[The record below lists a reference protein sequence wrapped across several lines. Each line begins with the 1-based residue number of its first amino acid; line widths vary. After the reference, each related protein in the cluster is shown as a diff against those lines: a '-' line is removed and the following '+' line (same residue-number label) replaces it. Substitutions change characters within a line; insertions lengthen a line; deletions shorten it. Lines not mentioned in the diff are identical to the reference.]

1 MMQKKIPKFADVCV
15 GCNVYR
21 LFFQPDEEPQQE
33 DSDPEEDDLLSDE
46 DDNSKEKDR
55 LNPDFEM
62 GEADPE
68 KELGDPAA
76 GQYQPPSQQPQ
87 NLN

>member
-1 MMQKKIPKFADVCV
+1 
-15 GCNVYR
+15 
-21 LFFQPDEEPQQE
+21 LEPDEEAQQE
-33 DSDPEEDDLLSDE
+33 GSDPEEDDLLSDE